1 MPLKSF
7 LPFLALAGVL
17 VFVVFAFSSRV
28 PATGTG
34 LEEPTPLPT
43 TAATSLPTAV
53 REQAARVGYSRGS
66 PDAPITVIEFS
77 DFGCPYCAM
86 FALETYPELHREFVE
101 TGKVRW
107 HYVPFVMG
115 VFPNGAEAARAAECA
130 AEQGDA
136 AFWAMHDILYARQ
149 PEWRANREPAELFGR
164 LASEMEI
171 DADAFAACYRDDSPA
186 SRVTEATVL
195 ARRAGVNA
203 TPTFFV
209 NGRRVQGALPLE
221 HFRMILTVSGR

>member
-1 MPLKSF
+1 MSLKRF
-7 LPFLALAGVL
+7 LPYLALAGGL
-17 VFVVFAFSSRV
+17 IFVVFAFASRV
-28 PATGTG
+28 PANGTG
-34 LEEPTPLPT
+34 PEAPTPLPI
-43 TAATSLPTAV
+43 AATSLSPAV
-53 REQAARVGYSRGS
+53 QEQAARVGYSRGS
-66 PDAPITVIEFS
+66 QDAPITVIEFS
-77 DFGCPYCAM
+77 DFGCPFCGM
-86 FALETYPELHREFVE
+86 FALETYPDLHREFVE

-164 LASEMEI
+164 LASEIEI
-171 DADAFAACYRDDSPA
+171 DADAFATCYRNDSPA
-186 SRVTEATVL
+186 DRITAANAV
-195 ARRAGVNA
+195 ARQAGVNA

-221 HFRMILTVSGR
+221 HFRMILTVQGW